1 MSFRAAIQPFGL
13 ELAQADRNNFY
24 ASSQNQNQLKKAIKR
39 QLKLEKGNE
48 FIGVETGERLA
59 HYDIARSNF
68 LTNIQEYSASL
79 DQNNLEAI
87 YRGTEQTRFNHLI
100 EIHSNIGV
108 YLPVYFFFPMR
119 IAIEQNVMPVF
130 VGSAPKLYSE
140 LEQLDQSLH
149 AHDHVDL
156 GKIPE
161 NFVAH
166 EENLEDYEADYEG
179 VINFWSIFTYL
190 ILESLVKK
198 SLDSQMP
205 LFIY

>member
-13 ELAQADRNNFY
+13 ELDKADRNNFY

-48 FIGVETGERLA
+48 SIGMEQGQRLA
-59 HYDIARSNF
+59 NYDIDRSNF

-79 DQNNLEAI
+79 DKNNLEGI

-100 EIHSNIGV
+100 EIHSNVGV
-108 YLPVYFFFPMR
+108 YLPIFFFFPMR
-119 IAIEQNVMPVF
+119 IALEQNVLPVF
-130 VGSAPKLYSE
+130 IGSAPKLYSE
-140 LEQLDQSLH
+140 LQQLNKSLQ

-156 GKIPE
+156 GKISE
-161 NFVAH
+161 NFIAH
-166 EENLEDYEADYEG
+166 DEDLEDYEADYEG
-179 VINFWSIFTYL
+179 VSNFWSIFTYL